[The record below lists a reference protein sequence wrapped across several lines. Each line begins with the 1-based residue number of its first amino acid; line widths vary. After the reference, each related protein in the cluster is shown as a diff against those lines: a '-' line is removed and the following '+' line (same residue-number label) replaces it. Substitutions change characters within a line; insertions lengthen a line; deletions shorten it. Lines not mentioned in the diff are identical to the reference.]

1 MNIAVS
7 IATSQPAVGS
17 LVQLYPD
24 AEAAASGIEEFL
36 RKARDAEAASSEE
49 EEAAD
54 AQS

>member
-7 IATSQPAVGS
+7 IATSNPAVGS

-24 AEAAASGIEEFL
+24 VETALSGIREFL
-36 RKARDAEAASSEE
+36 SQVDAAEAASKQ

-54 AQS
+54 DQS